1 MCAVQTVDT
10 RYLPMAVGAGGGLA
24 SPLTLSKLRWGG
36 RVVVVMVVATVV
48 MVVLMVVLM
57 VVVVG
62 LGLGLE
68 EGRGMKLAAITQPG
82 SVSGQEGRCSCTG
95 EISTRRRLV
104 LAFSPSPS

>member
-1 MCAVQTVDT
+1 M
-10 RYLPMAVGAGGGLA
+10 
-24 SPLTLSKLRWGG
+24 TLSKLRWGAKV
-36 RVVVVMVVATVV
+36 VVVVMEGAA
-48 MVVLMVVLM
+48 

-104 LAFSPSPS
+104 LAFSPSPSLEAAAWRA